1 MSGGLHIVC
10 PDCSSTNRVPAD
22 RPAGE
27 GRCGRCGNA
36 LFTGRPTVLT
46 EASFDRH
53 LAASQ
58 IPVAVDFWAPWCAPC
73 RAMAP
78 AFEEAAAKLEPRVRL
93 AKVNTDD
100 HQKLGGRFSIRGIPT
115 VVIFS
120 GGKEVDRRSGA
131 MDAATLVSWIES
143 NLP

>member
-1 MSGGLHIVC
+1 
-10 PDCSSTNRVPAD
+10 
-22 RPAGE
+22 
-27 GRCGRCGNA
+27 
-36 LFTGRPTVLT
+36 
-46 EASFDRH
+46 
-53 LAASQ
+53 
-58 IPVAVDFWAPWCAPC
+58 
-73 RAMAP
+73 MAP
-78 AFEEAAAKLEPRVRL
+78 AFEEAAAQLEPRVRL

-100 HQKLGGRFSIRGIPT
+100 HQKLGGLFNIRGIPT